1 MHGAGEGGYVIGKI
15 YLNFADY
22 VEIPEYS
29 KRMVAK
35 LSHDGELIM
44 KVTSTFTGEA
54 KKKKSSQGSSS
65 VSSSTLGGGGGGRFT
80 RKKNQSVGNA
90 NDQSDLTDLDVPDFD
105 DEPEPS
111 SSHLRGNSA
120 LATVAPSPSRRRERE
135 RRESDARRQ
144 SVVMPPITSL
154 DENSYSSSGRSGGG
168 DYGNSNNSS
177 RRTASNNNN
186 NTSEYSNGYGS
197 VGGNGSRA
205 TVPRSDFEKLKRE
218 NRALVRKNNDLQA
231 QNDELEDK
239 LTTAGL
245 NSNAGKVEVLED
257 EVDRLRKEIRDLKSR
272 LSREPVYADVVR
284 ELKDAK
290 MALAILSTENAELK
304 SKKRN
309 AL

>member
-1 MHGAGEGGYVIGKI
+1 MCPISRRDREREHR
-15 YLNFADY
+15 NR
-22 VEIPEYS
+22 PS
-29 KRMVAK
+29 N
-35 LSHDGELIM
+35 
-44 KVTSTFTGEA
+44 VT
-54 KKKKSSQGSSS
+54 
-65 VSSSTLGGGGGGRFT
+65 
-80 RKKNQSVGNA
+80 A
-90 NDQSDLTDLDVPDFD
+90 NTS
-105 DEPEPS
+105 
-111 SSHLRGNSA
+111 G
-120 LATVAPSPSRRRERE
+120 TVAPSPSRRRERE

-290 MALAILSTENAELK
+290 MALAILSTENTHTYIY
-304 SKKRN
+304 
-309 AL
+309 